1 MLRSPA
7 GSLVKALSALSA
19 LLVSA
24 QLLSQLISDIAQHP
38 LP

>member
-7 GSLVKALSALSA
+7 GSLVKALSALP
-19 LLVSA
+19 VSA
-24 QLLSQLISDIAQHP
+24 QLLLQLISDIAQHP